1 MHGINSRDD
10 RAGDTGREPRQ
21 RRHGC
26 CFVRVVQ
33 KKYKNPKQHRP
44 QLFPV
49 DFGWS
54 GKTVD
59 FWSTFGV
66 HELCQECTSAA
77 AFTPLRALAG
87 YRLPV
92 AATIRGF
99 DRIQWRYD
107 ANAHILATLRSASLF
122 VLVARNERQQAKQH
136 KRCRSSKTLS
146 QGGNVTH

>member
-66 HELCQECTSAA
+66 HELCQECTY
-77 AFTPLRALAG
+77 F
-87 YRLPV
+87 
-92 AATIRGF
+92 RGS
-99 DRIQWRYD
+99 IY
-107 ANAHILATLRSASLF
+107 SMKS
-122 VLVARNERQQAKQH
+122 VGG
-136 KRCRSSKTLS
+136 LS
-146 QGGNVTH
+146 TTCCCYYQGFR